1 MMGNNILSEV
11 SRIKNLMLLSEDNNQ
26 LELPFDDENEI
37 KNVLTSDSLK
47 NSENFKN
54 AFPNAVKDEI
64 GNIQINYHGSPNKF
78 EYFDES
84 KSNASIPA
92 SLLIEINCVI
102 SPSKTCPKL

>member
-47 NSENFKN
+47 NSENFNVRKLKN
-54 AFPNAVKDEI
+54 YSPKIFSSLISLKLPSVKSKELKCNLPIRTLCKSRTFEPTAV
-64 GNIQINYHGSPNKF
+64 NI
-78 EYFDES
+78 
-84 KSNASIPA
+84 
-92 SLLIEINCVI
+92 L
-102 SPSKTCPKL
+102 